1 MQVCN
6 NPKHKTKDMK
16 EFKFKIGAKDYS
28 ASVEEQENGLLQVTV
43 NGKAYEVELPE
54 HASAA
59 HKPIVRPT
67 TAAAP
72 AAAAPAAAKPAANSA
87 NIIAPLPGT
96 ITKVVAKAGTQVK
109 KGDVLVVMEAM
120 KMANDIV
127 AEADGTVKAVC
138 VNEGQS
144 VNQGDALIE
153 FEAAGAPAAP
163 AAAPAPKAPEAPK
176 AAPAAAPA
184 PKAAPAAGASVV
196 AAPLPG
202 TITKIVV
209 TEGQAVKAGDSVLV
223 MEAMKMANDI
233 TAETDGT
240 VTKILVQPG
249 AQVQSGDA
257 LVELG

>member
-1 MQVCN
+1 
-6 NPKHKTKDMK
+6 MK

-72 AAAAPAAAKPAANSA
+72 AAAKPAAAKPAANSA
-87 NIIAPLPGT
+87 NITAPLPGT

-109 KGDVLVVMEAM
+109 KGDVLV
-120 KMANDIV
+120 
-127 AEADGTVKAVC
+127 
-138 VNEGQS
+138 
-144 VNQGDALIE
+144 
-153 FEAAGAPAAP
+153 
-163 AAAPAPKAPEAPK
+163 
-176 AAPAAAPA
+176 
-184 PKAAPAAGASVV
+184 
-196 AAPLPG
+196 
-202 TITKIVV
+202 
-209 TEGQAVKAGDSVLV
+209 V